1 MRACHCVQRVR
12 ELAGR
17 NKGNARETKKKM
29 GGGKGEEKKDEEEG
43 GKEARKVIR
52 KKGKKEEEEEGPP
65 CSFLSCR
72 FANRGNIELQ
82 RSIFNE
88 ERRLFAD
95 QGMTISKH
103 EQ

>member
-1 MRACHCVQRVR
+1 MREKQKRKWG
-12 ELAGR
+12 E
-17 NKGNARETKKKM
+17 
-29 GGGKGEEKKDEEEG
+29 GKEKKRRTSLEEG

-52 KKGKKEEEEEGPP
+52 KKGKKEEEEGPP

>member
-1 MRACHCVQRVR
+1 MREKQKRKWG
-12 ELAGR
+12 E
-17 NKGNARETKKKM
+17 
-29 GGGKGEEKKDEEEG
+29 GKEKKRKTSLEEG

>member
-1 MRACHCVQRVR
+1 M
-12 ELAGR
+12 
-17 NKGNARETKKKM
+17 
-29 GGGKGEEKKDEEEG
+29 
-43 GKEARKVIR
+43 IR